1 MKRWL
6 FAAGET
12 VLPPLMLLILLTA
25 AWQWAVQVWDI
36 RPIVLPGPK
45 LVLDALFRRAG
56 DLARAAMFS
65 GTAALL
71 GFCMSLVAGTL
82 IAFVFSQSR
91 WLRTSGYP
99 YALFVQTVPIV
110 AIAPL
115 IVHWCGRG
123 WHSIVLTAAILSLF
137 PFISNGTAGLL
148 GVDPDL
154 LDLFRIHNASRWQVL
169 WKLRLPSA
177 VPAICAGAK
186 TSCGLAVVG
195 SIVGE
200 YFVGYGSQRFGLGY
214 IILFAVDQLRMA
226 ELFAAVL
233 ASTAL
238 TVIIFAAVSL
248 ATSVI
253 LTRWYDVPGSQGDS

>member
-6 FAAGET
+6 HVACDAI
-12 VLPPLMLLILLTA
+12 LPPLVLLVLVA
-25 AWQWAVQVWDI
+25 AVWQWAVVRWDV
-36 RPIVLPGPK
+36 RPIVLPGPG
-45 LVLDALFRRAG
+45 LVLEALYRRAG
-56 DLARAAMFS
+56 DLLRSVIFS
-65 GTAALL
+65 GTAAML
-71 GFCMSLVAGTL
+71 GFFISLVAGTL

-99 YALFVQTVPIV
+99 YALFLQTVPIV

-123 WHSIVLTAAILSLF
+123 WHSIVMTAGILSLF
-137 PFISNGTAGLL
+137 PFIANGTAGLL

-177 VPAICAGAK
+177 VPAICSGAK

-200 YFVGYGSQRFGLGY
+200 YFVGYGSKSFGLGY
-214 IILFAVDQLRMA
+214 MILFAVDQLRMA

-238 TVIIFAAVSL
+238 TVIMFGVVSL
-248 ATSVI
+248 ATTAI
-253 LTRWYDVPGSQGDS
+253 LTRWYDAPEAQGDP